1 MDGAARIGPGSIRA
15 GAAPAYDRI
24 GVGYAEQRGP
34 DPRWA
39 ADIAAA
45 VGEAATVVSV
55 GAGTGSYEPTGTVVA
70 VEPSAVM
77 VAQRSVAAAPAVRG
91 MAEALPLRDGASD
104 VALVVLSLHHWT
116 DWRAG
121 LAELRRVSRRQVIV
135 TFDAAAHERFWLIS
149 DYLPEIAEL
158 PASRPPSPETVAE
171 ALGGGTVTPLL
182 VPHDT
187 VDGTL
192 WAGWRRP
199 ERYLRPEVRAAASGT
214 AALPPEVV
222 ARGIEALRADLA
234 SGAWHGRNAALLDR
248 PTIDAGFRL
257 VVT

>member
-1 MDGAARIGPGSIRA
+1 MAAAPVYDTIGQGYAARR
-15 GAAPAYDRI
+15 R
-24 GVGYAEQRGP
+24 P

-39 ADIAAA
+39 AAISAA
-45 VGEAATVVSV
+45 VGPVGSV
-55 GAGTGSYEPTGTVVA
+55 ASIGAGTGSYEPPAAVVA

-77 VAQRSVAAAPAVRG
+77 VAQRAAGAAPALRG
-91 MAEALPLRDGASD
+91 VAEALPLPAGAVD

-121 LAELRRVSRRQVIV
+121 LAELRRVSRRQVIL
-135 TFDAAAHERFWLIS
+135 TFDRGSHLRHWLIER
-149 DYLPEIAEL
+149 YLPEIADL
-158 PASRPPSPETVAE
+158 PGSSPPAPEAIAD

-199 ERYLRPEVRAAASGT
+199 ETYLRPEVTASASGT
-214 AALPPEVV
+214 AALPPAVL
-222 ARGIEALRADLA
+222 ARGIESLRADLA
-234 SGAWHGRNAALLDR
+234 SGEWHRRHAALLQQ
-248 PTIDAGFRL
+248 PEIDGGFRL
-257 VVT
+257 VVAP